1 MGFTSCSFQDGL
13 HIAGAKKAVKFAVE
27 GDGMLQPIIVQPY

>member
-1 MGFTSCSFQDGL
+1 MAFTLQVPR
-13 HIAGAKKAVKFAVE
+13 KPVKFAVE